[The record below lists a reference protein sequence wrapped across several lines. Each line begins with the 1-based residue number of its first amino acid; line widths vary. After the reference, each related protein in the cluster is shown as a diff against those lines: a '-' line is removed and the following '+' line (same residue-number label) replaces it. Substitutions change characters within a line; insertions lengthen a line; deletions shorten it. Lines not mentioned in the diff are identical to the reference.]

1 MKTFVGVDV
10 LEAPPEGSAVTIGT
24 FDGVHLGHRALIAR
38 TIADA
43 KARGLASV
51 ILTWDRHPAATLRP
65 DKMPP
70 LLTTPERKIELLS
83 ERGAD
88 VLAVL
93 PFDEELSR
101 WEPEKFVGEVLV
113 KGLETRAIVVGKD
126 WRFGRKAAGDVPL
139 LTELGRDLG
148 FEVAGVDLDEVGEE
162 AVSSS
167 RVRAAVTSGDVELA
181 GRLLARPFDLDGF
194 VVHGDDRGK
203 DLGFPTANVDLA
215 PELAHPARGVYAGRA
230 RVRDTWYAAATN
242 VGVNPTFGG
251 APDTNPLRV
260 ESYLLDFDDDVYDE
274 PIRVEFW
281 KRLRDEKKF
290 ETVAELIE
298 QMKRDVEETRNLT
311 S

>member
-1 MKTFVGVDV
+1 M

-148 FEVAGVDLDEVGEE
+148 FEVAGVDLDE
-162 AVSSS
+162 
-167 RVRAAVTSGDVELA
+167 R
-181 GRLLARPFDLDGF
+181 RLHSIHMQL
-194 VVHGDDRGK
+194 
-203 DLGFPTANVDLA
+203 
-215 PELAHPARGVYAGRA
+215 
-230 RVRDTWYAAATN
+230 
-242 VGVNPTFGG
+242 
-251 APDTNPLRV
+251 
-260 ESYLLDFDDDVYDE
+260 
-274 PIRVEFW
+274 
-281 KRLRDEKKF
+281 
-290 ETVAELIE
+290 
-298 QMKRDVEETRNLT
+298 
-311 S
+311 